1 MEKNGPSLMLNA
13 IARCCKKFGAGWLGR
28 LVPVPAPQLGGRF
41 VYVRGASN
49 VFGWSPCLSFEVLRD
64 VRVVEL
70 SLPEVSIL
78 GFSGKG
84 LSLGWM

>member
-1 MEKNGPSLMLNA
+1 MN
-13 IARCCKKFGAGWLGR
+13 
-28 LVPVPAPQLGGRF
+28 
-41 VYVRGASN
+41 VRGASN
-49 VFGWSPCLSFEVLRD
+49 VFGWSPCLGFEVLRD

>member
-1 MEKNGPSLMLNA
+1 MN
-13 IARCCKKFGAGWLGR
+13 
-28 LVPVPAPQLGGRF
+28 
-41 VYVRGASN
+41 VRGASN
-49 VFGWSPCLSFEVLRD
+49 VFGWSPCLGFEVLGD